1 MARAAALE
9 NSSEM
14 GDMKE
19 TLQTL
24 VDTASEFLK
33 SLPKVRKPGTSL
45 QALRD
50 AIAEAEQVLA
60 VDSRSKSRTKG

>member
-1 MARAAALE
+1 
-9 NSSEM
+9 
-14 GDMKE
+14 MKE